1 MPTAKAK
8 GNSNWKNYREKMTHY
23 LFGPHLEDGERILL
37 VAHRHP
43 FLMVKRGA
51 KIGVLFFFIPIFLWF
66 VFPEGW
72 FIFLIW
78 VIYGFIAFN
87 KMIFNWYFDA
97 VLITNMSLVDVTW
110 NGPFDRSSVRVEYAM
125 VEGTSYHFKGIL
137 QTLFNYGTIQVTRLT
152 GVVAIEQKDV
162 INPAK
167 VESVLLSYQEQYL
180 SRKSMQDSNALKN
193 LLSEMVKKHT
203 TELNE
208 IEVDY

>member
-1 MPTAKAK
+1 MATSKSKAPS
-8 GNSNWKNYREKMTHY
+8 GWKNFREKFTYY
-23 LFGPHLEDGERILL
+23 LFGPHLELGEKILH

-43 FLMVKRGA
+43 FLMIKEGF
-51 KIGVLFFFIPIFLWF
+51 KITVLFFFLPIFLWF
-66 VFPEGW
+66 VFPEIW
-72 FIFLIW
+72 FAFLIW

-97 VLITNMSLVDVTW
+97 ILITDMSLVDVTW
-110 NGPFDRSSVRVEYAM
+110 NGPFDRSSIRVEYSM
-125 VEGTSYHFKGIL
+125 IEGTSYHFKGIL
-137 QTLFNYGTIQVTRLT
+137 QTVFNYGTIQISRSS

-167 VESVLLSYQEQYL
+167 VESVILSYQEKYL
-180 SRKSMQDSNALKN
+180 ASKSMKDADSLKN

-203 TELNE
+203 SELKE